1 MAFQGH
7 SRRNKQRANDAELK
21 LNKTPESSGKNGK
34 K

>member
-7 SRRNKQRANDAELK
+7 SGQNKQRANDAELK
-21 LNKTPESSGKNGK
+21 LNKAPGSSGKNGK